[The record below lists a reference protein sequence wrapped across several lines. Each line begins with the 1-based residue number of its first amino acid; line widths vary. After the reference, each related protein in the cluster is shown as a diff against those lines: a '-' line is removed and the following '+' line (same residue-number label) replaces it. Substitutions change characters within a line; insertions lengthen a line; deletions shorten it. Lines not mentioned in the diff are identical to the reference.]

1 MALNEP
7 VLSGPAAGRTVTYG
21 AGSSA
26 ELKLAGEQSG
36 GDWAVVEWR
45 VCAGDDP
52 PLHTH
57 TREDETLY
65 VLEGAITAYVGDQ
78 KIEVEAGSYAALPKN
93 VPHGFTVRS
102 EQVRLLVTVEPAG
115 AEYFFVPR
123 DDSDA
128 DPAKFGL
135 IVHAPAQAM

>member
-1 MALNEP
+1 
-7 VLSGPAAGRTVTYG
+7 
-21 AGSSA
+21 
-26 ELKLAGEQSG
+26 
-36 GDWAVVEWR
+36 
-45 VCAGDDP
+45 
-52 PLHTH
+52 
-57 TREDETLY
+57 
-65 VLEGAITAYVGDQ
+65 VGDE

-123 DDSDA
+123 DESDT

-135 IVHAPAQAM
+135 IVHAAAQAA